1 LKPITLIFKPSRM
14 LITWVVSAALFFSTM
29 LLLVPIPLS
38 LGMLLVLLI
47 IMSTTYFIR
56 LDGLLSLTRSW
67 KLLQINK
74 AGECYLMQ
82 KNDESFVVQ
91 IMPDSFVSAHLT
103 ILHVVAKE
111 FTWLKV
117 WQSRYILLLQDST
130 DAESLRQLRVYL
142 RWRKN
147 FVNNPPNLPD

>member
-1 LKPITLIFKPSRM
+1 MKPITLIFKPSRM

>member
-1 LKPITLIFKPSRM
+1 M